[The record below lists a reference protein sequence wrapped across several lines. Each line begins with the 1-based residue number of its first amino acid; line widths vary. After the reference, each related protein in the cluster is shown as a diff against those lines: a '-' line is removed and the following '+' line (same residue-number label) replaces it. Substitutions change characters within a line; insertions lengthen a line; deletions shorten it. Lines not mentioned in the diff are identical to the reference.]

1 MPFDVGATINSIA
14 DKFLQVPFVRGVA
27 SNPIYTALL
36 ITFAVVLVVMFIF
49 RDADTGDESLT
60 SASLRTGFW
69 VFLLL
74 CGVLMLQ
81 NKVLL
86 TESGAAKRLGEY
98 EGVFGGG
105 YGSGLPGSAASP
117 NTGDIIVPININ
129 TNFLD

>member
-14 DKFLQVPFVRGVA
+14 DKFLQVPFVRAVA
-27 SNPIYTALL
+27 ANPIYTALL
-36 ITFAVVLVVMFIF
+36 ITFAIILVVMFIF

-74 CGVLMLQ
+74 TGILMLQ
-81 NKVLL
+81 NKVLI
-86 TESGAAKRLGEY
+86 TESGATRRLGEY

-105 YGSGLPGSAASP
+105 YGSGLPGATAAP
-117 NTGDIIVPININ
+117 GDVIVPISIN
-129 TNFLD
+129 TNFLE